1 MIYCPQTES
10 NYTAEGQVTIEEDLP
25 LGVTCVFQG
34 AATPNS
40 GPEAPDH
47 CLDPEAVL
55 YSSSTCLMTS
65 KLPIN
70 R

>member
-1 MIYCPQTES
+1 MVYCPQTES
-10 NYTAEGQVTIEEDLP
+10 SYTAEGQVTIEEDLP
-25 LGVTCVFQG
+25 LGVTCVFEG

-40 GPEAPDH
+40 GPDL

-55 YSSSTCLMTS
+55 YSSNTCLMTS
-65 KLPIN
+65 KLPIS